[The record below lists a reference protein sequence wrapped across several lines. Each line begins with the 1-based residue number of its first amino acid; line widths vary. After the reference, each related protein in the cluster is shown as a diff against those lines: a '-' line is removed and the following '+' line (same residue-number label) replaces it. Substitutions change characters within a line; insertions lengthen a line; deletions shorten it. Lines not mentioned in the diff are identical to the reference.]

1 MNEKEFHEKYP
12 FQECGFSWGAEEEEP
27 SLTAQITFR
36 YPEVLRK
43 RMMGDYLKYYH
54 DEESTYVE
62 TIGEWSN
69 AGMYVLRGK
78 RYSDME
84 LYTCAVAFFE
94 LQIDLL

>member
-12 FQECGFSWGAEEEEP
+12 FQEATSEDYDKE
-27 SLTAQITFR
+27 LTAQITFR
-36 YPEVLRK
+36 FPEVLRK
-43 RMMGDYLKYYH
+43 RMMGDYLEFYH

-69 AGMYVLRGK
+69 AGMFVLRGK

-84 LYTCAVAFFE
+84 LYECAVAYFE
-94 LQIDLL
+94 LQIDQV